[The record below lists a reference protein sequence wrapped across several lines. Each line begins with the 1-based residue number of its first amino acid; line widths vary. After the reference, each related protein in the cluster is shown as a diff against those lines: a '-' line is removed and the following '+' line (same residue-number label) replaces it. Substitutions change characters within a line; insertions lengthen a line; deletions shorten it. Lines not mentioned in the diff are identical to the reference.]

1 MGRISCCEV
10 HSAERVVS
18 AQQKQLRITLGEP
31 EIYVGY
37 LRSYIH
43 ISSPSVNTDCSCN
56 FTPPELMNTL

>member
-18 AQQKQLRITLGEP
+18 AQQKQLRIMLGES

-37 LRSYIH
+37 LRSYIY
-43 ISSPSVNTDCSCN
+43 ISPARQLILIALAISPLLN
-56 FTPPELMNTL
+56 L